1 MQFRQL
7 LPSPDTVEL
16 AQLLAELELG
26 QDAAAQRPYTVAN
39 FVASAD
45 GRAAFQGRSGALG
58 DDGDQAL
65 FKGLRTTVDAVM
77 VGTGTLR
84 AERYGRM
91 ISDPD
96 TRRRRTERGL
106 APEPI
111 ACIVTRSGAVP
122 TDTPLFQQ
130 REARIVVFSPGEL
143 DDREASAAV
152 ELVRLDPGELTL
164 TTVLRHLRSQ
174 LGIGS
179 LLCEGGPTLLGALIL
194 ERLLDE
200 LFLTIAPKLVGGGT
214 SPTISSGPELPEPQP
229 LALRSLLERHGSLF
243 LRYSL
248 R

>member
-1 MQFRQL
+1 
-7 LPSPDTVEL
+7 
-16 AQLLAELELG
+16 
-26 QDAAAQRPYTVAN
+26 
-39 FVASAD
+39 
-45 GRAAFQGRSGALG
+45 
-58 DDGDQAL
+58 
-65 FKGLRTTVDAVM
+65 
-77 VGTGTLR
+77 
-84 AERYGRM
+84 
-91 ISDPD
+91 
-96 TRRRRTERGL
+96 
-106 APEPI
+106 
-111 ACIVTRSGAVP
+111 
-122 TDTPLFQQ
+122 
-130 REARIVVFSPGEL
+130 
-143 DDREASAAV
+143 
-152 ELVRLDPGELTL
+152 ELTL